1 MYQQAKTDTI
11 IHPRMQTQKGSQIS
25 SSGISSFMCDMSLE
39 TQLVEPGMVSRWF
52 GLSLLP
58 STFFLCF
65 VWFPCLGVGLVCGI
79 MTFKEDE

>member
-1 MYQQAKTDTI
+1 
-11 IHPRMQTQKGSQIS
+11 
-25 SSGISSFMCDMSLE
+25 MCDMSLE

-79 MTFKEDE
+79 MSFKEDEVIC